1 MVDNFSN
8 GLSGASERDDGTSLS
23 IVVVVVVVV
32 VVTEAFLRS
41 APAQKKVL
49 NADFCS

>member
-1 MVDNFSN
+1 LVDNFSN

-41 APAQKKVL
+41 APAQK
-49 NADFCS
+49 NAFSKD